1 MASSGKPAQ
10 TVKMNRSRE
19 TKTFIVFENKLTREV
34 LYVAKAEAPDA
45 VREAELI
52 IVSVE
57 VVE

>member
-10 TVKMNRSRE
+10 TVTMNRSRE